1 MMQTQQRP
9 VVHLFVGLHKT
20 GTTALRFML
29 DVHREA
35 FIRHGFH
42 VPTATWTAYINF
54 FWNGGHNNIP
64 WEIAGNHATL
74 PEFGTVTD
82 LVREIEA
89 LPHLQHIL
97 LSEDLDVFQPA
108 HIARLKEHF
117 AAFDVRVILFVRN
130 QVDWLQALFA
140 EEQKW
145 FTATTFH
152 AWFMDRLGDDRLD
165 FHRVATKWAS
175 VFDRITIRCHEEV
188 RGQILDAFLDCCD
201 APEGLRRMLGE
212 RGLPL
217 VNITPGA
224 FPLELIRHAAAF
236 AAESGIEAPFFNAM
250 VSSSA
255 LTASKQIQR
264 FSQKPNVI
272 TPAVADVLFPM
283 MRKVNQKLSD
293 SYHVAL
299 GPKYLEP
306 QMPKPAEPA
315 STDISIDELAR
326 ILVTTVAGM
335 ALRTA
340 GTARMLG
347 IRHRRTIDPETAAS
361 LKAVNAWHYPWPRDK
376 APQFPLLD
384 ELTLAGLSD
393 GGTALYVER
402 KGERRVAY
410 RRVQGE
416 MVPLRDLSVE
426 EWPLLMLHLQLRAG
440 MGPVLGQNLRQ
451 GYVELSRDG
460 QPLYVWVRHAMTSDG
475 ELAVLEDLPPA

>member
-1 MMQTQQRP
+1 MSTARRP
-9 VVHLFVGLHKT
+9 IVHLFVGLHKT

-29 DVHREA
+29 DVHRDA
-35 FIRHGFH
+35 FARHGYH
-42 VPTATWTAYINF
+42 VPRATWTAYINQ

-74 PEFGTVTD
+74 PEFGTVAD

-89 LPHLQHIL
+89 LPEHQHIL

-152 AWFMDRLGDDRLD
+152 TWFMGRLGDDRLD
-165 FHRVATKWAS
+165 FHGVAAKWAAA
-175 VFDRITIRCHEEV
+175 FGRITIRCHEEL
-188 RGQILDAFLDCCD
+188 RGQILEAFLQCCEAPD
-201 APEGLRRMLGE
+201 ALRRMLGE

-236 AAESGIEAPFFNAM
+236 AAESGIEASFFNAM
-250 VSSSA
+250 VSPAA

-264 FSQKPNVI
+264 FSRKPNII
-272 TPAVADVLFPM
+272 TAPVAAVLFPM
-283 MRKVNQKLSD
+283 MQKSNGQLSARFG
-293 SYHVAL
+293 VAL
-299 GPKYLEP
+299 PASYLEP
-306 QMPKPAEPA
+306 VLPPAAEPEP
-315 STDISIDELAR
+315 TGISIEELGK

-335 ALRTA
+335 SLRTA
-340 GTARMLG
+340 GTARMLR
-347 IRHRRTIDPETAAS
+347 IRHRRTIDPDTAAS
-361 LKAVNAWHYPWPRDK
+361 LAAVNARHYPWPRDK
-376 APQFPLLD
+376 AAESTLLD
-384 ELTLAGLSD
+384 ELILAGLSD

-402 KGERRVAY
+402 AGEVRRAY

-416 MVPLRDLSVE
+416 MMPLRDFSDE
-426 EWPLLMLHLQLRAG
+426 EWTLLMLHVQLRAG
-440 MGPVLGQNLRQ
+440 LGPVLGQNLRQ
-451 GYVELSRDG
+451 GYVELTRDG
-460 QPLYVWVRHAMTSDG
+460 QPLYAWVRHAMTSNG